1 MVCIFLIAFIF
12 SLVPREESYSLC
24 FLNKY
29 TTKQEFKVILIFSVW
44 NFIFPNYFVFRVLM
58 DFYKSYIIK
67 FFRA

>member
-1 MVCIFLIAFIF
+1 MVCIFLIALIF
-12 SLVPREESYSLC
+12 SLVPREESHGLY

-58 DFYKSYIIK
+58 DFYELYIIK
-67 FFRA
+67 FFKA